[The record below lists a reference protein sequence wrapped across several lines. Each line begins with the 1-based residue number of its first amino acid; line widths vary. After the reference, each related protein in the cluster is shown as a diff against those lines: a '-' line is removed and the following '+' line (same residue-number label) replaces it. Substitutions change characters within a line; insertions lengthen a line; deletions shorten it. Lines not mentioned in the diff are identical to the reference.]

1 MNKKHLSLVV
11 FAITLSGLVACSG
24 QQKTQQTDSTTT
36 SEVIPT
42 ETTIPYRIAEAYFAT
57 SDTLPSVITTQEEQE
72 KYLGMATTMGQ
83 HPTKIDWTKEFVIP
97 VVLPSTAISTE
108 IIPVS
113 LVRDVA
119 GELTFTYQI
128 KKGEDLKTAEIRPFI
143 AIIVSRDV
151 LGPVHLLPQT
161 ECI

>member
-1 MNKKHLSLVV
+1 
-11 FAITLSGLVACSG
+11 
-24 QQKTQQTDSTTT
+24 
-36 SEVIPT
+36 
-42 ETTIPYRIAEAYFAT
+42 
-57 SDTLPSVITTQEEQE
+57 
-72 KYLGMATTMGQ
+72 MATTMGQ